1 AAAEQAD
8 LKDYEI
14 TYITQPLTTREQLIK
29 SFNRLIMA
37 ILNFLQTSGHPVQ
50 TIYDTVIDR
59 EAGHLLLA
67 EDPAGLYAY
76 CLNCIEP

>member
-1 AAAEQAD
+1 
-8 LKDYEI
+8 
-14 TYITQPLTTREQLIK
+14 
-29 SFNRLIMA
+29 MA